1 MTMVNRRSFLGAAGL
16 SAAAAVLGDG
26 ALRAARAD
34 KPVNFSG
41 WVFKP
46 DTVKDYVDFYNKKH
60 GGQVKY
66 DAIPWATYHPTMETR
81 ALAGEVVDVMYCNSA
96 NRERWVDN
104 GLIRPLDDLP
114 GMDEL
119 KKKIAPANLDSLRS
133 KDGSKVVA
141 LPYFT
146 SLFILIYNEPMLQ
159 GAGIKAP
166 AQSWEELVE
175 HCAKLKRDKVS
186 DTPYLPNWNN
196 SGSGTMP
203 QFLSDCF
210 SEGANVFD
218 AKNRVIADQEPG
230 AARAMERWQKVYR
243 EGLVNPEVLTKTSST
258 DTHRLFWTGRYAYH
272 TNHSYFLKTI
282 AGEPENS
289 KLAPKRAKMAMYPGN
304 GSTHM
309 FTDFYVLNAKTKVLD
324 DSWKFL
330 KFLGG
335 NLNGDW
341 YVQRQWCLLA
351 GLDNP
356 YPEMYDHPEI
366 IQSYERWVDLKLL
379 REQYKKGRTITAFK
393 EPWYGEYDSKAIA
406 VVHNI
411 IRGTTTVPK
420 GLKDLV
426 ALQKSVA

>member
-1 MTMVNRRSFLGAAGL
+1 VSTISRRKFLGSAGL
-16 SAAAAVLGDG
+16 LGAGAVLADG
-26 ALRAARAD
+26 ARRRARAD
-34 KPVNFSG
+34 KPLSFSG

-66 DAIPWATYHPTMETR
+66 EAIPWASYHSTMETR
-81 ALAGEVVDVMYCNSA
+81 AFAGEVVDVMYCNSA

-104 GLIRPLDDLP
+104 GLIRALDDLP

-119 KKKIAPANLDSLRS
+119 KKKIAPASLDSIKS
-133 KDGSKVVA
+133 KDGSKTVA
-141 LPYFT
+141 LPYFN

-159 GAGIKAP
+159 QAGIKAP
-166 AQSWEELVE
+166 AKSWDELME
-175 HCAKLKRDKVS
+175 HSAKLKRDKIS

-218 AKNRVIADQEPG
+218 AKNRLVVDQEPG
-230 AARAMERWQKVYR
+230 AAKAMERWQKAYKD
-243 EGLVNPEVLTKTSST
+243 GLVNPEVLTKTSST

-272 TNHSYFLKTI
+272 TNHSYYLKTI

-289 KLAPKRAKMAMYPGN
+289 KLAPKKAKMAMYPGN
-304 GSTHM
+304 GTTHM
-309 FTDFYVLNAKTKVLD
+309 FTEFYTLNSKTKNLED
-324 DSWKFL
+324 AWKFM

-341 YVQRQWCLLA
+341 HVQRQWCLIA

-356 YPEMYDHPEI
+356 YPEMYDHPEV
-366 IQSYERWVDLKLL
+366 IQSYDRWVDLKLL
-379 REQYKKGRTITAFK
+379 REQYKKGKTIAAFK
-393 EPWYGEYDSKAIA
+393 EPWYSEYDSKAIA
-406 VVHNI
+406 IVHNI
-411 IRGTTTVPK
+411 IRGASTVPK
-420 GLKDLV
+420 GLKELV
-426 ALQKSVA
+426 ALQRSVA